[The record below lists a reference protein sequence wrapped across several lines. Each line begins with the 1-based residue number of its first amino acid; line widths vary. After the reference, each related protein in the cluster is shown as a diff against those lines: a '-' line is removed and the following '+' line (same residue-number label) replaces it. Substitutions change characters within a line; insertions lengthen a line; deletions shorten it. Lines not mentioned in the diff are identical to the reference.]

1 MKFPSILLAAVLVAT
16 PQLAA
21 ADTASVNIALITWAD
36 EWIGPAL
43 SEPMRVAAQQGGHSP
58 LAMFMGAD
66 IVVKA
71 VMFGL
76 AIASVLGW
84 AVWAG
89 KILQVSWAN
98 ARLRRSYRKLAKAG
112 AVKGAQAKSFSGPM
126 RAMIRAALAEI
137 DISDGLN
144 KAGIKERVASE
155 LSRIEAGAAR
165 AMQSGAM
172 ILGSIGST
180 APFIGLFGTVWGI
193 MNSFIGIAES
203 GSTSLTVV
211 APGIAEALL
220 ATAIGLVAVIP
231 AVLLYNHIT
240 RVVTGYRARVGDAAA
255 LVERCLSRDLDRAE
269 RTADVPHTTLDIATK
284 LAAE

>member
-1 MKFPSILLAAVLVAT
+1 MKFRAVLTTAILAAL
-16 PQLAA
+16 PQVAA
-21 ADTASVNIALITWAD
+21 ADTASVNVALVTFAD

-43 SEPMRVAAQQGGHSP
+43 SEPMRVAAQSGGHSP

-66 IVVKA
+66 IVVKS

-76 AIASVLGW
+76 ALASVLGW

-89 KILQVSWAN
+89 KMLQVNVAN
-98 ARLRRSYRKLAKAG
+98 SRLRRSYRQLARAGTLTGASQKAYSG
-112 AVKGAQAKSFSGPM
+112 PVRVMVSAAQAEIGISSG
-126 RAMIRAALAEI
+126 LGK
-137 DISDGLN
+137 DGV
-144 KAGIKERVASE
+144 KERVTSE
-155 LSRIEAGAAR
+155 LSRVEAGAAR
-165 AMQSGAM
+165 SMQSGAM
-172 ILGSIGST
+172 VLGSIGST

-203 GSTSLTVV
+203 GTTSLSVV

-220 ATAIGLVAVIP
+220 ATAIGLVAAIP

-240 RVVTGYRARVGDAAA
+240 RVVSGYRARIGDAAA
-255 LVERCLSRDLDRAE
+255 LVERCLSRDLDRRAE
-269 RTADVPHTTLDIATK
+269 QTTSARTTLRN

>member
-1 MKFPSILLAAVLVAT
+1 MKYQTILVTVALVGA
-16 PQLAA
+16 PQIAA
-21 ADTASVNIALITWAD
+21 ADTASVNVALINAAEQWF
-36 EWIGPAL
+36 GPAL
-43 SEPMRVAAQQGGHSP
+43 AEPMRVAAQSGGHSP

-84 AVWAG
+84 TVWAG
-89 KILQVSWAN
+89 KLLQIKWAN
-98 ARLRRSYRKLAKAG
+98 GRLRRSYKRLAKQGTLEGTDAAIYAG
-112 AVKGAQAKSFSGPM
+112 PVRVMVQAAQAEVARSG
-126 RAMIRAALAEI
+126 
-137 DISDGLN
+137 GLN

-155 LSRIEAGAAR
+155 LSRIETGAAR
-165 AMQSGAM
+165 SMQSGAM
-172 ILGSIGST
+172 VLGSIGST

-203 GSTSLTVV
+203 GSTSLSVV

-220 ATAIGLVAVIP
+220 ATAIGLVAAIP
-231 AVLLYNHIT
+231 AVLLYNHVT
-240 RVVTGYRARVGDAAA
+240 RIVSGYRARIGDVAA
-255 LVERCLSRDLDRAE
+255 LVERCLSRDLDRAD
-269 RTADVPHTTLDIATK
+269 TAAPVPASLSR

>member
-1 MKFPSILLAAVLVAT
+1 MKFRAVLTTAILAAL
-16 PQLAA
+16 PQVAA
-21 ADTASVNIALITWAD
+21 ADTASVNVALVTFAD

-43 SEPMRVAAQQGGHSP
+43 SEPMRVAAQSGGHSP

-66 IVVKA
+66 IVVKS

-76 AIASVLGW
+76 ALASVLGW
-84 AVWAG
+84 AVWVG
-89 KILQVSWAN
+89 KMLQVNVAN
-98 ARLRRSYRKLAKAG
+98 SRLRRSYRQLARAGTLTGASQKAY
-112 AVKGAQAKSFSGPM
+112 SGPVRVM
-126 RAMIRAALAEI
+126 VSAAQAEI
-137 DISDGLN
+137 DISSGLGKDGV
-144 KAGIKERVASE
+144 KERVASE

-165 AMQSGAM
+165 SMQSGAM
-172 ILGSIGST
+172 VLGSIGST

-203 GSTSLTVV
+203 GTTSLSVV

-220 ATAIGLVAVIP
+220 ATAIGLVAAIP

-240 RVVTGYRARVGDAAA
+240 RVVSGYRARIGDAAA
-255 LVERCLSRDLDRAE
+255 LVERCLSRDLDRRAE
-269 RTADVPHTTLDIATK
+269 ETAPARTTLRN

>member
-1 MKFPSILLAAVLVAT
+1 MRHRRLLLTALFTTAPGYAL
-16 PQLAA
+16 
-21 ADTASVNIALITWAD
+21 ADTASVNVSLIEFVDKWV
-36 EWIGPAL
+36 GPQLA
-43 SEPMRVAAQQGGHSP
+43 EPMMTAAQSGGHTP
-58 LAMFMGAD
+58 LAMFMAAD
-66 IVVKA
+66 IVVKL

-76 AIASVLGW
+76 ALASVLGW

-89 KILQVSWAN
+89 KLMQVSWAN
-98 ARLRRSYRKLAKAG
+98 AGLRRSYKRLSASGTLRSTQAAVYAGPVRVMVKA
-112 AVKGAQAKSFSGPM
+112 AQ
-126 RAMIRAALAEI
+126 AEI
-137 DISDGLN
+137 DRSVGLN
-144 KAGIKERVASE
+144 KDGIKERVASE
-155 LSRIEAGAAR
+155 LSRIETGAAR

-203 GSTSLTVV
+203 GSTNLSVV

-220 ATAIGLVAVIP
+220 ATAIGLVAAIP

-240 RVVTGYRARVGDAAA
+240 RLVSGYRAHIGDAAA
-255 LVERCLSRDLDRAE
+255 LVERCLSRDLDRIAE
-269 RTADVPHTTLDIATK
+269 EPPVQAHLTK

>member
-1 MKFPSILLAAVLVAT
+1 MKFRAALTTAILAAL
-16 PQLAA
+16 PQVAA
-21 ADTASVNIALITWAD
+21 ADTASVNVALVTLAD
-36 EWIGPAL
+36 EWIGAAL
-43 SEPMRVAAQQGGHSP
+43 SEPMRVAAQSGGHSP

-66 IVVKA
+66 IVVKS

-76 AIASVLGW
+76 ALASVLGW

-89 KILQVSWAN
+89 KMLQVNVAN
-98 ARLRRSYRKLAKAG
+98 SRLRRSYRQLARAGTLTGASQKAY
-112 AVKGAQAKSFSGPM
+112 SGPVRVM
-126 RAMIRAALAEI
+126 VSAAQAEI
-137 DISDGLN
+137 DISSGLGKDGV
-144 KAGIKERVASE
+144 KERVASE

-165 AMQSGAM
+165 SMQSGAM
-172 ILGSIGST
+172 VLGSIGST

-203 GSTSLTVV
+203 GTTSLSVV

-220 ATAIGLVAVIP
+220 ATAIGLVAAIP

-240 RVVTGYRARVGDAAA
+240 RVVSGYRARIGDAAA
-255 LVERCLSRDLDRAE
+255 LVERCLSRDLDRRAE
-269 RTADVPHTTLDIATK
+269 ETAPARTTLRN

>member
-1 MKFPSILLAAVLVAT
+1 MKFRAVLTTAILAAL
-16 PQLAA
+16 PQVAA
-21 ADTASVNIALITWAD
+21 ADTASVNVALVTFAD

-43 SEPMRVAAQQGGHSP
+43 SEPMRVAAQNGGHSP

-66 IVVKA
+66 IVVKS

-76 AIASVLGW
+76 ALASVLGW

-89 KILQVSWAN
+89 KMLQVNVAN
-98 ARLRRSYRKLAKAG
+98 SRLRRSYRQLARAGTLTGASQKAY
-112 AVKGAQAKSFSGPM
+112 SGPVRVM
-126 RAMIRAALAEI
+126 VSAAQAEI
-137 DISDGLN
+137 DISSGLGKDGV
-144 KAGIKERVASE
+144 KERVTSE
-155 LSRIEAGAAR
+155 LSRVEAGAAR
-165 AMQSGAM
+165 SMQSGAM
-172 ILGSIGST
+172 VLGSIGST

-203 GSTSLTVV
+203 GTTSLSVV

-220 ATAIGLVAVIP
+220 ATAIGLVAAIP

-240 RVVTGYRARVGDAAA
+240 RVVSGYRARIGDAAA
-255 LVERCLSRDLDRAE
+255 LVERCLSRDLDRRAE
-269 RTADVPHTTLDIATK
+269 QTTSARTTLRN

>member
-1 MKFPSILLAAVLVAT
+1 MKFRAVLTTAILAAL
-16 PQLAA
+16 PQVAA
-21 ADTASVNIALITWAD
+21 ADTASVNVALVTFAD

-43 SEPMRVAAQQGGHSP
+43 SEPMRVAAQNGGHSP

-66 IVVKA
+66 IVVKS

-76 AIASVLGW
+76 ALASVLGW

-89 KILQVSWAN
+89 KMLQVNVAN
-98 ARLRRSYRKLAKAG
+98 SRLRRSYRQLARAGTLTGASQKAYSG
-112 AVKGAQAKSFSGPM
+112 PVRVMVSAAQAEIGISSG
-126 RAMIRAALAEI
+126 LGK
-137 DISDGLN
+137 DGV
-144 KAGIKERVASE
+144 KERVTSE
-155 LSRIEAGAAR
+155 LSRVEAGAAR
-165 AMQSGAM
+165 SMQSGAM
-172 ILGSIGST
+172 VLGSIGST

-203 GSTSLTVV
+203 GTTSLSVV

-220 ATAIGLVAVIP
+220 ATAIGLVAAIP

-240 RVVTGYRARVGDAAA
+240 RVVSGYRARIGDAAA
-255 LVERCLSRDLDRAE
+255 LVERCLSRDLDRRAE
-269 RTADVPHTTLDIATK
+269 QTTSARTTLRN

>member
-1 MKFPSILLAAVLVAT
+1 MKFRAVLTTAILAAL
-16 PQLAA
+16 PQVAA
-21 ADTASVNIALITWAD
+21 ADTASVNVALVTFAD

-43 SEPMRVAAQQGGHSP
+43 SEPMRVAAQNGGHSP

-66 IVVKA
+66 IVVKS

-76 AIASVLGW
+76 ALASVLGW

-89 KILQVSWAN
+89 KMLQVNVAN
-98 ARLRRSYRKLAKAG
+98 SRLRRSYRQLARAGTLTGASQKAYSG
-112 AVKGAQAKSFSGPM
+112 PVRVMVSAAQAEIGISSG
-126 RAMIRAALAEI
+126 LGK
-137 DISDGLN
+137 DGV
-144 KAGIKERVASE
+144 KERVTSE
-155 LSRIEAGAAR
+155 LSRVEAGAAR
-165 AMQSGAM
+165 SMQSGAM
-172 ILGSIGST
+172 VLGSIGST

-203 GSTSLTVV
+203 GTTSLSVV

-220 ATAIGLVAVIP
+220 ATAIGLVAAIP

-240 RVVTGYRARVGDAAA
+240 RVVSGYRARIGDAAA
-255 LVERCLSRDLDRAE
+255 LVERCLSRDLDRRAE
-269 RTADVPHTTLDIATK
+269 ETAPARTTLRN

>member
-1 MKFPSILLAAVLVAT
+1 MRHRRLLLTALFTTAPGYAL
-16 PQLAA
+16 
-21 ADTASVNIALITWAD
+21 ADTASVNVSLIEFVDKWV
-36 EWIGPAL
+36 GPQLA
-43 SEPMRVAAQQGGHSP
+43 EPMMTAAQSGGHTP
-58 LAMFMGAD
+58 LAMFMAAD
-66 IVVKA
+66 IVVKL

-76 AIASVLGW
+76 ALASVLGW

-89 KILQVSWAN
+89 KLMQVSWAN
-98 ARLRRSYRKLAKAG
+98 AGLRRSYKRLSASGTLRSTQAAVYAGPVRVMVKA
-112 AVKGAQAKSFSGPM
+112 AQ
-126 RAMIRAALAEI
+126 AEI
-137 DISDGLN
+137 DRSVGLN
-144 KAGIKERVASE
+144 KDGIKERVASE
-155 LSRIEAGAAR
+155 LSRIETGAAR

-203 GSTSLTVV
+203 GSTNLSVV

-220 ATAIGLVAVIP
+220 ATAIGLVAAIP

-240 RVVTGYRARVGDAAA
+240 RLVSGYRAHIGDAAA
-255 LVERCLSRDLDRAE
+255 LVERCLSRDLDRIAE
-269 RTADVPHTTLDIATK
+269 EPSVQAHLTK

>member
-1 MKFPSILLAAVLVAT
+1 MKFRAVLTTAILAAL
-16 PQLAA
+16 PQVAA
-21 ADTASVNIALITWAD
+21 ADTASVNVALVTFAD

-43 SEPMRVAAQQGGHSP
+43 SEPMRVAAQNGGHSP

-66 IVVKA
+66 IVVKS

-76 AIASVLGW
+76 ALASVLGW

-89 KILQVSWAN
+89 KMLQVNVAN
-98 ARLRRSYRKLAKAG
+98 SRLRRSYRQLARAGTLTGASQKAYSG
-112 AVKGAQAKSFSGPM
+112 PVRVMGSAAQAEIGISSG
-126 RAMIRAALAEI
+126 LGK
-137 DISDGLN
+137 DGV
-144 KAGIKERVASE
+144 KERVTSE
-155 LSRIEAGAAR
+155 LSRVEAGAAR
-165 AMQSGAM
+165 SMQSGAM
-172 ILGSIGST
+172 VLGSIGST

-203 GSTSLTVV
+203 GTTSLSVV

-220 ATAIGLVAVIP
+220 ATAIGLVAAIP

-240 RVVTGYRARVGDAAA
+240 RVVSGYRARIGDAAA
-255 LVERCLSRDLDRAE
+255 LVERCLSRDLDRRAE
-269 RTADVPHTTLDIATK
+269 ETAPARTTLRN

>member
-1 MKFPSILLAAVLVAT
+1 MKFRAVLTTAILAAL
-16 PQLAA
+16 PQVAA
-21 ADTASVNIALITWAD
+21 ADTASVNVALVTFAD

-43 SEPMRVAAQQGGHSP
+43 SEPMRVAAQNGGHSP

-66 IVVKA
+66 IVVKS

-76 AIASVLGW
+76 ALASVLGW

-89 KILQVSWAN
+89 KMLQVNVAN
-98 ARLRRSYRKLAKAG
+98 SRLRRSYRQLARAGTLTGASQKAYSG
-112 AVKGAQAKSFSGPM
+112 PVRVMVSAAQAEIGISSG
-126 RAMIRAALAEI
+126 LGK
-137 DISDGLN
+137 DGV
-144 KAGIKERVASE
+144 KERVTSE
-155 LSRIEAGAAR
+155 LSRVEAGAAR
-165 AMQSGAM
+165 SMQSGAM
-172 ILGSIGST
+172 VLGSIGST

-203 GSTSLTVV
+203 GTTSLSVV

-220 ATAIGLVAVIP
+220 ATAIGLVAAIP

-240 RVVTGYRARVGDAAA
+240 RVVSGYRARIGDAAA
-255 LVERCLSRDLDRAE
+255 LVERCLSRDLDRRAE
-269 RTADVPHTTLDIATK
+269 ETTPARTTLRN

>member
-1 MKFPSILLAAVLVAT
+1 MKFRAVLTTAILAAL
-16 PQLAA
+16 PQVAA
-21 ADTASVNIALITWAD
+21 ADTASVNVALVTFAD

-43 SEPMRVAAQQGGHSP
+43 SEPMRVAAQNGGHSP

-66 IVVKA
+66 IVVKS

-76 AIASVLGW
+76 ALASVLGW

-89 KILQVSWAN
+89 KMLQVNVAN
-98 ARLRRSYRKLAKAG
+98 SRLRRSYRQLARAGTLTGASQKAY
-112 AVKGAQAKSFSGPM
+112 SGPVRVM
-126 RAMIRAALAEI
+126 VSAAQAEI
-137 DISDGLN
+137 DISSGLGKDGV
-144 KAGIKERVASE
+144 KERVTSE
-155 LSRIEAGAAR
+155 LSRVEAGAAR
-165 AMQSGAM
+165 SMQSGAM
-172 ILGSIGST
+172 VLGSIGST

-203 GSTSLTVV
+203 GTTSLSVV

-220 ATAIGLVAVIP
+220 ATAIGLVAAIP

-240 RVVTGYRARVGDAAA
+240 RVVSGYRARIGDAAA
-255 LVERCLSRDLDRAE
+255 LVERCLSRDLDRRAE
-269 RTADVPHTTLDIATK
+269 ETAPARTTLRN

>member
-1 MKFPSILLAAVLVAT
+1 MRHRRLLLTALFTTAPGYAL
-16 PQLAA
+16 
-21 ADTASVNIALITWAD
+21 ADTASVNVSLIEFVDKWV
-36 EWIGPAL
+36 GPQLA
-43 SEPMRVAAQQGGHSP
+43 EPMITAAQSGGHTP
-58 LAMFMGAD
+58 LAMFMAAD
-66 IVVKA
+66 IVVKL

-76 AIASVLGW
+76 ALASVLGW

-89 KILQVSWAN
+89 KLLQVSWAN
-98 ARLRRSYRKLAKAG
+98 AGLRRSYKRLSASGTLRSTQAAVYAGPVRVMVKA
-112 AVKGAQAKSFSGPM
+112 AQ
-126 RAMIRAALAEI
+126 AEI
-137 DISDGLN
+137 DRSVGLN
-144 KAGIKERVASE
+144 KDGIKERVASE
-155 LSRIEAGAAR
+155 LSRIETGAAR

-203 GSTSLTVV
+203 GSTNLSVV

-220 ATAIGLVAVIP
+220 ATAIGLVAAIP

-240 RVVTGYRARVGDAAA
+240 RLVSGYRAHIGDAAA
-255 LVERCLSRDLDRAE
+255 LVERCLSRDLDRIAE
-269 RTADVPHTTLDIATK
+269 EPPVQAHLTK